1 MKYTESLTRKELT
14 NFVRFYLYR
23 STPFLVS
30 LVFLVLTIALGV
42 GTIMSGAREL
52 IILFVVYMTLLMIC
66 WVWAILAQFRTLKIY
81 SQSQY
86 PQEFDF
92 TETALSVT
100 CANGLVYLIPW
111 RHVRQIHEG
120 PSFVYFATS
129 IGMFW
134 VHKGRFTDHLLAVK
148 ALWKPQK
155 SKGADRRRSPSQSL
169 K

>member
-66 WVWAILAQFRTLKIY
+66 WVWAILAQFRTT
-81 SQSQY
+81 SPPQSACFGY
-86 PQEFDF
+86 TRVASP
-92 TETALSVT
+92 TT
-100 CANGLVYLIPW
+100 CLP
-111 RHVRQIHEG
+111 
-120 PSFVYFATS
+120 
-129 IGMFW
+129 
-134 VHKGRFTDHLLAVK
+134 
-148 ALWKPQK
+148 
-155 SKGADRRRSPSQSL
+155 
-169 K
+169 